1 MGTRIKVPAER
12 VRTAEQIL
20 EGATIIK
27 GHVWVACYNCGGSGT
42 YPPLCQIMLGHS
54 GKVWM
59 TSKERSGQS
68 DPGRASH
75 AGSGNG
81 YGIPNDSMNAHSLG
95 IECQCDGSHPIK
107 THSTQ
112 YEALI
117 RLLAA
122 LSRRYN
128 VPVENIIGHKEWSS
142 TGKVDPRDDMDDIRK
157 DVAEALDSEDEMA
170 DVLDYDYLEKPG
182 GTFSVTRSW
191 KDLDQSYWNPPR
203 KGWENTFS
211 YMRVTPKFK
220 SGKTHGAL
228 QLQIMRENGDEH
240 APHTIPI
247 DIDDLQ
253 DDGTFPT
260 TFMSWELGEKGG
272 STKVQIRCVGGLE
285 SATLSSSRYTSK
297 AVVAG

>member
-1 MGTRIKVPAER
+1 
-12 VRTAEQIL
+12 
-20 EGATIIK
+20 
-27 GHVWVACYNCGGSGT
+27 
-42 YPPLCQIMLGHS
+42 
-54 GKVWM
+54 
-59 TSKERSGQS
+59 
-68 DPGRASH
+68 
-75 AGSGNG
+75 
-81 YGIPNDSMNAHSLG
+81 MNAHSLG